1 MGALVFPSGLWFG
14 ARAGLSTTLAGP
26 GVAAGSCT
34 PHILFATVF
43 ARCCL
48 PCDSL
53 PPVSRVGPAIPTLT
67 GVVCGVWAAG
77 LRVGRVRVL
86 AWLVPAGGL
95 CRRSP
100 GFSPHRPYFARLV
113 SLFSFHT
120 ACLVVSYILVHESI
134 LMHRI
139 LCGHDNQIIE
149 RCFG

>member
-1 MGALVFPSGLWFG
+1 MGALVFPSGLVVLLHMVCG
-14 ARAGLSTTLAGP
+14 AWCRGGELHPACS
-26 GVAAGSCT
+26 VRDSC
-34 PHILFATVF
+34 

-95 CRRSP
+95 FHRSP

-139 LCGHDNQIIE
+139 LCGHDNQIVKW
-149 RCFG
+149 RFGQLT